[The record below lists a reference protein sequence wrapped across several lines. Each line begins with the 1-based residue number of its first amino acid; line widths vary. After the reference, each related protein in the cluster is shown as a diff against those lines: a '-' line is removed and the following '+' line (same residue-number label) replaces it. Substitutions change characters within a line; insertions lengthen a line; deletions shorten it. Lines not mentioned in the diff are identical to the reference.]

1 MSEKYTVYVIFSKT
15 IDRYYTGYTNDLDR
29 RLSEHN
35 RKKGKYTDAG
45 IPWEVVYTEQFE
57 LKHEAQEREK
67 YIKSR
72 KSRIYIEDLIKNN
85 IR

>member
-1 MSEKYTVYVIFSKT
+1 MYTVYILFSES
-15 IDRYYTGYTNDLDR
+15 IDRYYVGYTNDLER

-45 IPWEVVYTEQFE
+45 IPWEVAHIEMFDQKT
-57 LKHEAQEREK
+57 KAKEREK

-72 KSRIYIEDLIKNN
+72 KSRKYIEEI
-85 IR
+85 ITSAQG